1 MQPAG
6 KENKMKEKLQ
16 KEVIKVGTKT
26 VDYEKLEHYE
36 AVSIAVVGIL
46 SATIGTI
53 YGSGLF

>member
-1 MQPAG
+1 
-6 KENKMKEKLQ
+6 MKEKLQ